1 MFESLKLRQAADPI
15 RVFLFGGE
23 EGVAERASARL
34 RAADQGALLCV
45 GTISPGFGTVEQIS
59 GQDIIDA
66 INSSR
71 AQFLCVSLGAQ
82 KGQAWL
88 LRNHLSLRVPVRAHL
103 GAVVNFQAGTIK
115 RAPLSWQR
123 LGLEWLWRIK
133 QEPHLWSRYL
143 HDGLVFIRMLLTRVV
158 PLAWLNLLEGARGIL
173 VPPSFATSESW
184 LSESVRVVLR
194 GRARAQDLDEARMCF
209 ERVVA
214 SGKSAILDCSQLRF
228 ADARFLGLL
237 LMLRKQIQSRG
248 LSFEIL
254 GVKGRVARIF
264 RLNGIQFL
272 LSSVGEGSKPS
283 N

>member
-1 MFESLKLRQAADPI
+1 M
-15 RVFLFGGE
+15 V
-23 EGVAERASARL
+23 
-34 RAADQGALLCV
+34 CV
-45 GTISPGFGTVEQIS
+45 GTISPGFGTVEEMS
-59 GQDIIDA
+59 GKDIIDA

-88 LRNHLSLRVPVRAHL
+88 LRNHLSLRVPVRAYL
-103 GAVVNFQAGTIK
+103 GAVVNFQAGTVK

-133 QEPHLWSRYL
+133 KEPHLWSRYM
-143 HDGLVFIRMLLTRVV
+143 HDGFVFISMLLTRVV
-158 PLAWLNLLEGARGIL
+158 PLAWLNLLEGAKGIL

-184 LSESVRVVLR
+184 HSESVRVVLR
-194 GRARAQDLDEARMCF
+194 GRAGAKGLDEARMCF
-209 ERVVA
+209 ESVVA

-248 LSFEIL
+248 LGFEIL
-254 GVKGRVARIF
+254 GVKGRMARIF

-272 LSSVGEGSKPS
+272 LSSAGEGSKP
-283 N
+283 NN